1 MRNRSIR
8 KQLLLCIRTTIGG
21 GGKQLVVP
29 YANHY
34 SFALGTTTGLS
45 ANDYYFHSRLQLR
58 HATSSEKNG
67 LYMDA
72 SALRNDTSPPAAEAA
87 GGDDCFQSLFVL
99 QALLLQVDPL
109 NKAIHDILIDIS
121 MLLIQVIEVQALLI
135 QDIRIKLIRR
145 VIERGLPLLLQLR
158 HPVGDHRLQ
167 VLAIADELTH
177 LVLSEI
183 A

>member
-87 GGDDCFQSLFVL
+87 GGDVYLSSRDFLL
-99 QALLLQVDPL
+99 QAIGNYWGEPG
-109 NKAIHDILIDIS
+109 S
-121 MLLIQVIEVQALLI
+121 
-135 QDIRIKLIRR
+135 
-145 VIERGLPLLLQLR
+145 PCW
-158 HPVGDHRLQ
+158 
-167 VLAIADELTH
+167 
-177 LVLSEI
+177 
-183 A
+183 

>member
-8 KQLLLCIRTTIGG
+8 KRLLLCIRTTIGVG
-21 GGKQLVVP
+21 VKQLVVP

-72 SALRNDTSPPAAEAA
+72 SALRNDTSPPTAEAA
-87 GGDDCFQSLFVL
+87 GGDDCFQGLLVL
-99 QALLLQVDPL
+99 QALLLQVDPSD
-109 NKAIHDILIDIS
+109 KALHDILVDIRL
-121 MLLIQVIEVQALLI
+121 LLIQVIEVEALLI
-135 QDIRIKLIRR
+135 QDTTVELAGC
-145 VIERGLPLLLQLR
+145 VIERCMSIFLQL
-158 HPVGDHRLQ
+158 L
-167 VLAIADELTH
+167 
-177 LVLSEI
+177 
-183 A
+183 

>member
-87 GGDDCFQSLFVL
+87 GGDDCFRAFRAYSYFRRSCSRS
-99 QALLLQVDPL
+99 
-109 NKAIHDILIDIS
+109 IL
-121 MLLIQVIEVQALLI
+121 
-135 QDIRIKLIRR
+135 
-145 VIERGLPLLLQLR
+145 
-158 HPVGDHRLQ
+158 
-167 VLAIADELTH
+167 
-177 LVLSEI
+177 
-183 A
+183 

>member
-67 LYMDA
+67 LHMDA
-72 SALRNDTSPPAAEAA
+72 TALRNDTSPLAAA
-87 GGDDCFQSLFVL
+87 GGDDYFRAFRAYSYFRRSCSRS
-99 QALLLQVDPL
+99 
-109 NKAIHDILIDIS
+109 IL
-121 MLLIQVIEVQALLI
+121 
-135 QDIRIKLIRR
+135 
-145 VIERGLPLLLQLR
+145 
-158 HPVGDHRLQ
+158 
-167 VLAIADELTH
+167 
-177 LVLSEI
+177 
-183 A
+183 

>member
-72 SALRNDTSPPAAEAA
+72 SALRNDTSPLAAA
-87 GGDDCFQSLFVL
+87 GGDDCFRAFSAYSCFRRSCSRSIRRIKRFTISSLIFACSLF
-99 QALLLQVDPL
+99 
-109 NKAIHDILIDIS
+109 
-121 MLLIQVIEVQALLI
+121 
-135 QDIRIKLIRR
+135 R
-145 VIERGLPLLLQLR
+145 
-158 HPVGDHRLQ
+158 
-167 VLAIADELTH
+167 
-177 LVLSEI
+177 
-183 A
+183 

>member
-72 SALRNDTSPPAAEAA
+72 SALRNDTSPRLRVGTIAFRAYSYFRRS
-87 GGDDCFQSLFVL
+87 CSRS
-99 QALLLQVDPL
+99 
-109 NKAIHDILIDIS
+109 IL
-121 MLLIQVIEVQALLI
+121 
-135 QDIRIKLIRR
+135 
-145 VIERGLPLLLQLR
+145 
-158 HPVGDHRLQ
+158 
-167 VLAIADELTH
+167 
-177 LVLSEI
+177 
-183 A
+183 

>member
-72 SALRNDTSPPAAEAA
+72 SALRNDTSPPTAEAA
-87 GGDDCFQSLFVL
+87 GGDDCFRAFRAYSCFRRSCSRSIRRIKRFTISSLIFACSLF
-99 QALLLQVDPL
+99 
-109 NKAIHDILIDIS
+109 
-121 MLLIQVIEVQALLI
+121 
-135 QDIRIKLIRR
+135 R
-145 VIERGLPLLLQLR
+145 
-158 HPVGDHRLQ
+158 
-167 VLAIADELTH
+167 
-177 LVLSEI
+177 
-183 A
+183 